1 MSAGPDGVTAELR
14 FVLCDPEEPP
24 ASELL
29 AAMRTELIGAYD
41 NASRLDN
48 PPLLPAELRAP
59 AGAYYVGYEGPEAV
73 AGGGLRRLG
82 DGVAEIK
89 RMYVRPEARSRG
101 VAAALLRTLE
111 EAARALGYT
120 RTRLDTGPEAGD
132 RAAPLPWR
140 RIRGDRAVQ
149 RQSLCVLLGR
159 EAAGLR
165 RPRRGASGRGCTAAR
180 RTRSLTW

>member
-1 MSAGPDGVTAELR
+1 VSTGPGGGPEELR
-14 FVLCDPEEPP
+14 FVLCDPELPP

-59 AGAYYVGYEGPEAV
+59 EGAYYVGSEGLGAV

-111 EAARALGYT
+111 EAAMAMGYT
-120 RTRLDTGPEAGD
+120 HTRLDTGPKQVTAQRLY
-132 RAAPLPWR
+132 RAAGYAEIAPYNDNPFACFWGEKRL
-140 RIRGDRAVQ
+140 V
-149 RQSLCVLLGR
+149 S
-159 EAAGLR
+159 
-165 RPRRGASGRGCTAAR
+165 
-180 RTRSLTW
+180 

>member
-1 MSAGPDGVTAELR
+1 VSTGPGGGPGELR
-14 FVLCDPEEPP
+14 FVPCDPELPP

-59 AGAYYVGYEGPEAV
+59 NGAYFVGYEGPGAV

-82 DGVAEIK
+82 EGVAEIK

-111 EAARALGYT
+111 EAATAMGYACT
-120 RTRLDTGPEAGD
+120 HLDTGPKQVTAQRLY
-132 RAAPLPWR
+132 RAAGYAEIAPYNDNPFACFWGEKR
-140 RIRGDRAVQ
+140 
-149 RQSLCVLLGR
+149 
-159 EAAGLR
+159 
-165 RPRRGASGRGCTAAR
+165 
-180 RTRSLTW
+180 LTP